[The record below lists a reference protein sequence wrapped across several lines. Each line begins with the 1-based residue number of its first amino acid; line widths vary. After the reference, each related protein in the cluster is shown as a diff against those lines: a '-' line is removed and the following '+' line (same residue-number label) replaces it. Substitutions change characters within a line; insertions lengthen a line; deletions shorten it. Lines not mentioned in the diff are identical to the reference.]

1 MHIASTGSSFNFS
14 SQFLSSYGS
23 DFIRFILN
31 WISPIQKCVSLGP
44 EEAILKAK
52 VLFTNC
58 LLLDETGLRAKH
70 HLQKGVLGIWKSS
83 RNCNKLDPAKYL
95 HPESHEFE
103 FPAPGDYEELDRRTV
118 RWRGTLTKSP
128 EIKVRCKTRE
138 IWFFPKYLSF
148 TSISVF
154 TSIFVSFSQFLQH
167 TAWFC
172 FQFVRVRR
180 WLVQ

>member
-103 FPAPGDYEELDRRTV
+103 FPAPGDYDELDRRTV
-118 RWRGTLTKSP
+118 RWRGTLRGTWKNQWYWSHLALQSAP
-128 EIKVRCKTRE
+128 RCRN
-138 IWFFPKYLSF
+138 FFTFSLPS
-148 TSISVF
+148 TSYSSNVAPYRHPS
-154 TSIFVSFSQFLQH
+154 TQTNRSI
-167 TAWFC
+167 
-172 FQFVRVRR
+172 
-180 WLVQ
+180 